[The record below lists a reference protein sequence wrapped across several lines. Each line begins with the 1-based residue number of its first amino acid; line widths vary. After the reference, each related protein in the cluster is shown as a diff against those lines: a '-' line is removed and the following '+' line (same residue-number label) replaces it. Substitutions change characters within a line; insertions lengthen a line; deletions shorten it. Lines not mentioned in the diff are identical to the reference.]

1 MPSALPSLIPRLD
14 KALADFSPGLP
25 FAVALSGGADSTALL
40 VACARRW
47 PGQVRAVHIHH
58 GLQAAA
64 DDFEAHCRDLCM
76 QVNVPLV
83 VRKVDAGHA
92 AGQSPED
99 AARQARY
106 QGLAEAVLNAWPEV
120 RDVALAQHA
129 DDQIE
134 TLLIALSRGAGLP
147 GLASMPAHWHR
158 QGLNWH
164 RPWLAVPGAAL
175 REWLLSQGQSW
186 VEDPSNTDERF
197 TRNRIRAQVL
207 PALAEALPA
216 FRETFAR
223 SAAHAAQAQEV
234 LDEVAA
240 QDLVQVG
247 VPPCITAL
255 QQLSRAR
262 QALVLRQW
270 LKQHHAT
277 TPSTAQLHELLD
289 QVAAC
294 ITRGHRL
301 HLKVGQGFVER
312 QAQSLAWHRDGPQAR

>member
-1 MPSALPSLIPRLD
+1 MAHTFEQ
-14 KALADFSPGLP
+14 ALADFSPGLP

-64 DDFEAHCRDLCM
+64 DGFEAHCRALCLALG
-76 QVNVPLV
+76 VPLA
-83 VRKVDAGHA
+83 VRRVQAGHA
-92 AGQSPED
+92 PGQSPED

-106 QGLAEAVLNAWPEV
+106 AALAEAVHSEWPGV

-129 DDQIE
+129 DDQVE

-147 GLASMPAHWHR
+147 GLASMPAHWQR

-164 RPWLAVPGAAL
+164 RPCLAVPGAAM
-175 REWLLSQGQSW
+175 REWLHSQGQSW
-186 VEDPSNTDERF
+186 VDDPSNTDEKF
-197 TRNRIRAQVL
+197 TRNRIRARVL

-234 LDEVAA
+234 LNEVAA
-240 QDLVQVG
+240 QDLAQVG
-247 VPPCITAL
+247 VPPRIQAL

-262 QALVLRQW
+262 QALVLRHW
-270 LKQHHAT
+270 LRQHHAT

-301 HLKVGQGFVER
+301 HLKVGQGFVLR
-312 QAQSLAWHRDGPQAR
+312 AGACLSYLA

>member
-1 MPSALPSLIPRLD
+1 MAHTFEQ
-14 KALADFSPGLP
+14 ALADFSPGLP

-64 DDFEAHCRDLCM
+64 DGFEAHCRALCLALG
-76 QVNVPLV
+76 VPLA
-83 VRKVDAGHA
+83 VRRVQAGHA
-92 AGQSPED
+92 PGQSPED

-106 QGLAEAVLNAWPEV
+106 AALAEAVHSEWPGV

-129 DDQIE
+129 DDQVE

-147 GLASMPAHWHR
+147 GLASMPAHWQW

-164 RPWLAVPGAAL
+164 RPCLAVPGAAM
-175 REWLLSQGQSW
+175 REWLHSQGQSW
-186 VEDPSNTDERF
+186 VDDPSNTDEKF
-197 TRNRIRAQVL
+197 TRNRIRARVL

-234 LDEVAA
+234 LNEVAA
-240 QDLVQVG
+240 QDLAQVG
-247 VPPCITAL
+247 VPPRIQAL

-262 QALVLRQW
+262 QALVLRHW
-270 LKQHHAT
+270 LRQHHAT

-294 ITRGHRL
+294 TTRGHRL
-301 HLKVGQGFVER
+301 HLKVGQGFVVR
-312 QAQSLAWHRDGPQAR
+312 AGTCLSYLA

>member
-1 MPSALPSLIPRLD
+1 MAHTFEQ
-14 KALADFSPGLP
+14 ALADFSPGLP

-64 DDFEAHCRDLCM
+64 DGFEAHCRALCLALG
-76 QVNVPLV
+76 VPLA
-83 VRKVDAGHA
+83 VRRVQAGHA
-92 AGQSPED
+92 PGQSPED

-106 QGLAEAVLNAWPEV
+106 AALAEAVHSEWPEV

-129 DDQIE
+129 DDQVE

-147 GLASMPAHWHR
+147 GLASMPAHWQR

-164 RPWLAVPGAAL
+164 RPCLAVPGAAM
-175 REWLLSQGQSW
+175 REWLHSQGQSW
-186 VEDPSNTDERF
+186 VDDPSNDDEKF
-197 TRNRIRAQVL
+197 TRNRIRARVL

-234 LDEVAA
+234 LNEVAA
-240 QDLVQVG
+240 QDLAQVG
-247 VPPCITAL
+247 VPPRIQAL

-262 QALVLRQW
+262 QALVLRHW
-270 LKQHHAT
+270 LRQHHAT

-294 ITRGHRL
+294 TTRGHRL
-301 HLKVGQGFVER
+301 HLKVGQGFVVR
-312 QAQSLAWHRDGPQAR
+312 AGTCLSYLA

>member
-1 MPSALPSLIPRLD
+1 MAHTFEQ
-14 KALADFSPGLP
+14 ALADFSPGLP

-64 DDFEAHCRDLCM
+64 DGFEAHCRALCLALG
-76 QVNVPLV
+76 VPLA
-83 VRKVDAGHA
+83 VRRVQAGHA
-92 AGQSPED
+92 PGQSPED

-106 QGLAEAVLNAWPEV
+106 AALAEAVHSEWPGV

-129 DDQIE
+129 DDQVE

-147 GLASMPAHWHR
+147 GLASMPVHWQR

-164 RPWLAVPGAAL
+164 RPCLAVPGAAM
-175 REWLLSQGQSW
+175 REWLHSQGQSW
-186 VEDPSNTDERF
+186 VDDPSNDDEKF
-197 TRNRIRAQVL
+197 TRNRIRARVL

-234 LDEVAA
+234 LNEVAA
-240 QDLVQVG
+240 QDLAQVG
-247 VPPCITAL
+247 VPPRIQAL

-262 QALVLRQW
+262 QALVLRHW
-270 LKQHHAT
+270 LSQHHAT

-294 ITRGHRL
+294 TTRGHRL
-301 HLKVGQGFVER
+301 HLKVGQGFVVR
-312 QAQSLAWHRDGPQAR
+312 AGTCLSYLA

>member
-1 MPSALPSLIPRLD
+1 MAHTFEQ
-14 KALADFSPGLP
+14 ALADFSPGLP

-64 DDFEAHCRDLCM
+64 DGFEAHCRALCLALG
-76 QVNVPLV
+76 VPLA
-83 VRKVDAGHA
+83 VRRGQAGHA
-92 AGQSPED
+92 PGQSPED

-106 QGLAEAVLNAWPEV
+106 AALAEAVHSEWPGV

-129 DDQIE
+129 DDQVE

-147 GLASMPAHWHR
+147 GLASMPAHWQR

-164 RPWLAVPGAAL
+164 RPCLAVPGAAM
-175 REWLLSQGQSW
+175 REWLHSQRQSW
-186 VEDPSNTDERF
+186 VDDPSNTDEKF
-197 TRNRIRAQVL
+197 TRNRIRARVL

-234 LDEVAA
+234 LNEVAA
-240 QDLVQVG
+240 QDLAQVG
-247 VPPCITAL
+247 VPPRIQAL

-262 QALVLRQW
+262 QALVLRHW
-270 LKQHHAT
+270 LRLHHAT

-294 ITRGHRL
+294 TTRGHRL
-301 HLKVGQGFVER
+301 HLKVGQGFVVR
-312 QAQSLAWHRDGPQAR
+312 AGTCLSYLA

>member
-1 MPSALPSLIPRLD
+1 MAHTFEQ
-14 KALADFSPGLP
+14 ALADFSPGLP

-64 DDFEAHCRDLCM
+64 DGFEAHCRALCLALG
-76 QVNVPLV
+76 VPLA
-83 VRKVDAGHA
+83 VRRVQAGHA
-92 AGQSPED
+92 PGQSPED

-106 QGLAEAVLNAWPEV
+106 AALAEAVHSEWPGV

-129 DDQIE
+129 DDQVE

-147 GLASMPAHWHR
+147 GLASMPAHWQW

-164 RPWLAVPGAAL
+164 RPCLAVPGAAL
-175 REWLLSQGQSW
+175 REWLHSQGQSW
-186 VEDPSNTDERF
+186 VDDPSNTDEKF
-197 TRNRIRAQVL
+197 TRNRIRARVL

-234 LDEVAA
+234 LNEVAA
-240 QDLVQVG
+240 QDLAQVG
-247 VPPCITAL
+247 VPPRIQAL

-262 QALVLRQW
+262 QALVLRHW
-270 LKQHHAT
+270 LRQHHAT

-294 ITRGHRL
+294 TTRGHRL
-301 HLKVGQGFVER
+301 HLKVGQGFVVR
-312 QAQSLAWHRDGPQAR
+312 AGTCLSYLA

>member
-1 MPSALPSLIPRLD
+1 MAHTFEQ
-14 KALADFSPGLP
+14 ALADFSPGLP

-64 DDFEAHCRDLCM
+64 DGFEAHCRALCLALG
-76 QVNVPLV
+76 VPLA
-83 VRKVDAGHA
+83 VRRVQAGHA
-92 AGQSPED
+92 PGQSPED
-99 AARQARY
+99 AARHARY
-106 QGLAEAVLNAWPEV
+106 AALAEAVHSEWPGV

-129 DDQIE
+129 DDQVE

-147 GLASMPAHWHR
+147 GLASMPAHWQR

-164 RPWLAVPGAAL
+164 RPCLAVPGAAM
-175 REWLLSQGQSW
+175 REWLHSQGQSW
-186 VEDPSNTDERF
+186 VDDPSNTDEKF
-197 TRNRIRAQVL
+197 TRNRIRARVL

-234 LDEVAA
+234 LNEVAA
-240 QDLVQVG
+240 QDLAQVG
-247 VPPCITAL
+247 VPPRIQAL

-262 QALVLRQW
+262 QALVLRHW
-270 LKQHHAT
+270 LRQHHAT

-294 ITRGHRL
+294 TTRGHRL
-301 HLKVGQGFVER
+301 HLKVGQGFVVR
-312 QAQSLAWHRDGPQAR
+312 AGTCLSYLA